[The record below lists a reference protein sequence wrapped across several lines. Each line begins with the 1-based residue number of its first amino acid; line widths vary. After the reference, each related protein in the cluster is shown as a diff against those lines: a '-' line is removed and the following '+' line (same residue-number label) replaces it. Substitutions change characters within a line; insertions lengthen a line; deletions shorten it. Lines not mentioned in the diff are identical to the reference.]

1 MNMEIAR
8 IKAMQISFS
17 ESNHWKQIKYV
28 NTSHIS
34 TGGCQQMNVVWP
46 FLIYINVTFA
56 LKGAL
61 FKWLW
66 IEIST
71 YIKYNM
77 NRLSLEFFP
86 ASHMCG
92 CLWLCTHTIRC
103 YCRSEQKKTAKS
115 GKNTPCRRKLT
126 SSSKKYCYVLIR
138 HSRIFAFQYN
148 VFSAR
153 QWNVIIA

>member
-17 ESNHWKQIKYV
+17 VSNHWKQIKYV

-34 TGGCQQMNVVWP
+34 TGGASQQMNVVWP

-103 YCRSEQKKTAKS
+103 YCRSEQKKN
-115 GKNTPCRRKLT
+115 GKKRKEHAVPQKTHIQLEE
-126 SSSKKYCYVLIR
+126 VLLR
-138 HSRIFAFQYN
+138 SYSP
-148 VFSAR
+148 FSY
-153 QWNVIIA
+153 ICLSI

>member
-17 ESNHWKQIKYV
+17 VSNHWKQIKYV

-34 TGGCQQMNVVWP
+34 TGGASQQMNVVWP

-103 YCRSEQKKTAKS
+103 YCRSEQKKKRQKTER
-115 GKNTPCRRKLT
+115 TRRAAENSHPARRSIVTFL
-126 SSSKKYCYVLIR
+126 
-138 HSRIFAFQYN
+138 FAILVYLPFNIMYFQHVN
-148 VFSAR
+148 GM
-153 QWNVIIA
+153 